1 MSIPRSF
8 RFVCLAATLLA
19 GAPSAAYAQNV
30 VVIVNGEPITNLDI
44 EQRTKLGALSGS
56 KSSDRQQVLDELIN
70 EKLKIKEGKKFG
82 VEPSGADIDGSFA
95 QIGSRMRLSPEQL
108 SQMLE
113 GRGIRP
119 ETLKQRIKAD
129 TVWSSLV
136 RGRYKDSLLV
146 AERDVQNALGG
157 EKAEGESFEY
167 KMRPLVMILPRGS
180 AAPVVEAR
188 KKEAEA
194 LRGQIQSCADAENTF
209 RSMQNATIRATVVK
223 TSADLPQPLREVL
236 DKTPIGRL
244 TPPEVTRQGIEMV
257 ALCGRGPT
265 TADTPKKRE
274 IREKMYT
281 EKYEARSKAYLRD
294 IRKSAMIEYR

>member
-1 MSIPRSF
+1 MSFPHSF
-8 RFVCLAATLLA
+8 RFACLAVILFAGVPATA
-19 GAPSAAYAQNV
+19 RAQNV
-30 VVIVNGEPITNLDI
+30 VVMVNGEPITNLDI

-56 KSSDRQQVLDELIN
+56 KAVGRQQVLEELIN

-95 QIGSRMRLSPEQL
+95 QMGSRMRLSPEQL

-129 TVWSSLV
+129 TVWSSLI

-146 AERDVQNALGG
+146 AEKDVQTAAGG
-157 EKAEGESFEY
+157 EKTAGESLEY

-180 AAPVVEAR
+180 AAPAVEAR

-194 LRGQIQSCADAENTF
+194 LRARIQSCADAENTF

-236 DKTPIGRL
+236 DKTPIGHL
-244 TPPEVTRQGIEMV
+244 TPPEVTRQGVEMV

-265 TADTPKKRE
+265 TADTPKQRE
-274 IREKMYT
+274 IREKLYT
-281 EKYEARSKAYLRD
+281 EKYEARSKSYLRD